1 LGNMLLWAGI
11 GLMAFA
17 VLFQVVTLPVEFDA
31 SKRAMNQ
38 IQTLNIVN
46 EKEYR
51 HAKKVL
57 NAAAMTYVAATAV
70 AVEELI
76 RLILIAKSN
85 NLLEFK
91 GYPSKVG
98 ILFYLPVLSGI
109 IIYVFKEMVNMDCG
123 FKSGKNV
130 FRYRVGGI
138 VLVDGKAL
146 LATNTMTGY
155 FYILSGA
162 VNLGEASED
171 AAVRV
176 MNEKTGGNYS
186 VSRLLTIVENF
197 FDYEFNDTK
206 YDFQEVIFYYLME
219 PREIK
224 CPDRKN
230 KLGGG
235 RT

>member
-1 LGNMLLWAGI
+1 MYLRRWLIWTAASN
-11 GLMAFA
+11 
-17 VLFQVVTLPVEFDA
+17 QVKTYSD
-31 SKRAMNQ
+31 
-38 IQTLNIVN
+38 IV
-46 EKEYR
+46 
-51 HAKKVL
+51 
-57 NAAAMTYVAATAV
+57 
-70 AVEELI
+70 
-76 RLILIAKSN
+76 
-85 NLLEFK
+85 
-91 GYPSKVG
+91 
-98 ILFYLPVLSGI
+98 
-109 IIYVFKEMVNMDCG
+109 
-123 FKSGKNV
+123 
-130 FRYRVGGI
+130 VGGI

-235 RT
+235 RTETLHWIPLPEAAGKDIRPRSGKEMILNLPLQVQTIISDERSDYSD

>member
-1 LGNMLLWAGI
+1 
-11 GLMAFA
+11 
-17 VLFQVVTLPVEFDA
+17 
-31 SKRAMNQ
+31 
-38 IQTLNIVN
+38 
-46 EKEYR
+46 
-51 HAKKVL
+51 
-57 NAAAMTYVAATAV
+57 
-70 AVEELI
+70 
-76 RLILIAKSN
+76 
-85 NLLEFK
+85 
-91 GYPSKVG
+91 
-98 ILFYLPVLSGI
+98 
-109 IIYVFKEMVNMDCG
+109 MVNMDCG

-197 FDYEFNDTK
+197 FEYEFNDTK
-206 YDFQEVIFYYLME
+206 YDFQEVLFYYLME

-230 KLGGG
+230 KLGAG
-235 RT
+235 RTETHHRTPLPEAAGKDIRPRSGKAMIPKLRLQVQTILLTEGQ